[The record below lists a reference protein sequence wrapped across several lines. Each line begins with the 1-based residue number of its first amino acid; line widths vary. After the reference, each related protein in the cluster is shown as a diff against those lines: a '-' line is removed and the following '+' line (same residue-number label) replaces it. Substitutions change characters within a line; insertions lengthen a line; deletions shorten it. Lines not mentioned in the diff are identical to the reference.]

1 MPIRPIVITGEPVL
15 HEPAREVETWDDE
28 LRQLVADMFETMDE
42 APGVGLAAP
51 QVGVGLRV
59 FTYDY
64 PDDAG
69 NERRGVIINPVLEL
83 GSIGAGEPDE
93 DTESEGC
100 LSVPGERFPLKRAET
115 VRISGF
121 DLDRQPVSIEA
132 DGWFARIFQHEF
144 DHLDGK
150 LYVDRL
156 IEPYASMAQ
165 EAIEDF
171 GWGVPGCSWLPGTD
185 DIDA

>member
-1 MPIRPIVITGEPVL
+1 MSIRPIVITGEPVL
-15 HEPAREVETWDDE
+15 HTRATEVTEWNDD
-28 LRQLVADMFETMDE
+28 LRTLVADMFETMDE

-64 PDDAG
+64 PDDKG
-69 NERRGVIINPVLEL
+69 NERRGVIINPVLEV
-83 GSIGAGEPDE
+83 GPISTDEPDE

-100 LSVPGERFPLKRAET
+100 LSVPGERFPLKRADQIRVT
-115 VRISGF
+115 GF
-121 DLDRQPVSIEA
+121 DLDQNPVEIEA
-132 DGWFARIFQHEF
+132 TGWYARIFQHEF
-144 DHLDGK
+144 DHLDGT

-156 IEPYASMAQ
+156 IEPYASMATAAV
-165 EAIEDF
+165 EEF
-171 GWGVPGCSWLPGTD
+171 GWGVPGCSWLPGRD